1 MIDEVQLNIPKFR
14 NYKEAIEGIIA
25 DRDILQLTGK
35 QKSMLEGILLKITK
49 EADTYEMQEL
59 SVH

>member
-1 MIDEVQLNIPKFR
+1 MIDEVLLNIPKFR
-14 NYKEAIEGIIA
+14 NYKEVIERIIA

-35 QKSMLEGILLKITK
+35 QKSMLEGLLLKITK